1 MDNTALSGVVGNVAV
16 CETLR
21 KMLAQ
26 NNHSRQIAV
35 IINETS
41 MRPIEDIISTEAYL
55 MVNRAFGGHQT
66 QLLRR
71 QWKNHLRGF

>member
-1 MDNTALSGVVGNVAV
+1 MDNTALSGVVSNVAV

-26 NNHSRQIAV
+26 NNHSRQIAM
-35 IINETS
+35 IINEAS
-41 MRPIEDIISTEAYL
+41 MSPVEDITSTEAYL
-55 MVNRAFGGHQT
+55 RVNSAFGSHQT

>member
-1 MDNTALSGVVGNVAV
+1 MDNTGLSGVVSNVAV
-16 CETLR
+16 CEMLR

-26 NNHSRQIAV
+26 NNHSRQIAI

-41 MRPIEDIISTEAYL
+41 MSPVKDIISTEAYL
-55 MVNRAFGGHQT
+55 RVNRAFGDHQT